1 MSGVKQARSVLVGPV
16 AAARNDLPLAELVG
30 RRDGIAAIFAPDAEE
45 VARLKAP
52 KLIGGADLR
61 GGLAVVQIRHG
72 HFGGLGVDF
81 LRSNA
86 NHGGEEDRETVMVKL
101 ADSTT
106 SVTGRI

>member
-1 MSGVKQARSVLVGPV
+1 
-16 AAARNDLPLAELVG
+16 
-30 RRDGIAAIFAPDAEE
+30 
-45 VARLKAP
+45 
-52 KLIGGADLR
+52 LR